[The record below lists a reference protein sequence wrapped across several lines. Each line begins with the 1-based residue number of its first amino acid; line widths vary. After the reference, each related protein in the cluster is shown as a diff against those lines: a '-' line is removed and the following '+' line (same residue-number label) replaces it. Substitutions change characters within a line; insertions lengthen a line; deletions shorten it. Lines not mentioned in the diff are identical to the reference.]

1 MSFVE
6 SCCCTCP
13 WACACSFAALHV
25 VLVVFLVMLSI
36 YWPALL
42 CSVWRMP
49 SCVWWSRAFLC
60 VWALTR
66 RPPCDLLPGGMDS
79 SAHPMLATVCVW
91 GETRGQRAPASH
103 ASFLCVNVMHHWLPH
118 LSVICSVRPSS
129 CSPLSM
135 AHMCLTAAPP
145 ALLNLSFLS
154 FAVLSLFSSLL
165 SCNVRANKTTTRL
178 VIGPKYN
185 ELRDWHHGVSARAL
199 NVQ

>member
-1 MSFVE
+1 MQLCSTACCV
-6 SCCCTCP
+6 SCLSGDAVDLLTCTT
-13 WACACSFAALHV
+13 
-25 VLVVFLVMLSI
+25 VLRLTD
-36 YWPALL
+36 ALL
-42 CSVWRMP
+42 CVVKSYLLVCLSVNTQTSLR
-49 SCVWWSRAFLC
+49 SDSWWNEFISSSHAGHSLLGKEKPEVRELLPHTLPVLC
-60 VWALTR
+60 VHVM
-66 RPPCDLLPGGMDS
+66 LL
-79 SAHPMLATVCVW
+79 
-91 GETRGQRAPASH
+91 
-103 ASFLCVNVMHHWLPH
+103 WLPH

-129 CSPLSM
+129 CSPRGM

-165 SCNVRANKTTTRL
+165 SCHVRANKTTTRL